1 MAFNTVKGN
10 VCGDRYKHCHVTEFS
25 YPVSSCPPT
34 LTDGLQV
41 CRKFW
46 FFLKVTQDLRLNHGG
61 GSVREA
67 TYKHGAISESMETD
81 IIEKHSYAGHDCANP
96 KSLYTKNAPRF
107 TVLKLHTQVLW
118 ETWLRQRQLQKFVLF
133 DWMFSSRKLHPEQG
147 NAVLEQCIGLNFPG
161 CWNLWDWPN
170 RQTTPHVTAAGR
182 TKHSLQTTVFQTTE
196 PLLPHNMV
204 WTVSSINW

>member
-1 MAFNTVKGN
+1 MAFNTVKRN

-46 FFLKVTQDLRLNHGG
+46 FFLKVTQDLRLNHGD
-61 GSVREA
+61 GSVTEA
-67 TYKHGAISESMETD
+67 TYKRGVISESMETD

-107 TVLKLHTQVLW
+107 TVLNST
-118 ETWLRQRQLQKFVLF
+118 LRCCERR
-133 DWMFSSRKLHPEQG
+133 DWGRGSCRSLCFLTGCFPAG
-147 NAVLEQCIGLNFPG
+147 NPILNKG
-161 CWNLWDWPN
+161 TL
-170 RQTTPHVTAAGR
+170 
-182 TKHSLQTTVFQTTE
+182 S
-196 PLLPHNMV
+196 
-204 WTVSSINW
+204 